1 MKENSNF
8 NKIKNKFEQNGG
20 YITRKEINEARIP
33 SWFLSDFVRKNSLI
47 KVSPGYYVSNTYLVD
62 DYYFLQKRYPKYIFS
77 GMSALYLLHM
87 TDKIPTDIEVVAP
100 QGYNPSR
107 HKIDNL
113 QIRKISDKEIY
124 NLGIIEVEN
133 MFGNLVRV
141 YDEERTICDLIK
153 YRNKYDG
160 ETFIKALKTYKRK
173 SNNQIKLFKYAKI
186 MGIEKKVY
194 EIMEVINNED

>member
-1 MKENSNF
+1 MKENTNHSKLKEIFAN
-8 NKIKNKFEQNGG
+8 NGG
-20 YITRKEINEARIP
+20 YITRKDIDEAGIP
-33 SWFLSDFVRKNSLI
+33 SWFLSDFVRKHHLI
-47 KVSPGYYVSNTYLVD
+47 KVSPGCYADDNYLAD
-62 DYYFLQKRYPKYIFS
+62 DYYILQKRYPKYIFS

-87 TDKIPTDIEVVAP
+87 TDKIPADIEVVAP

-113 QIRKISDKEIY
+113 QIRKISDKDIY